1 MQHNLLIN
9 GKLVAG
15 EGEKVPVYNPATGEV
30 ILEIAEATAAQVDAA
45 VEAADRAFDAWSQT
59 TPKTRAEC
67 LLKLAD
73 AISAQAETLAQ
84 LESLN
89 CGKPLHCVI
98 NDEMPAIADV
108 FRFFAGAARC
118 LPGMAAGEYLEG
130 HTSMIRRDPVGAV
143 ELSADDGGLEAGPGA
158 GGGQLR
164 SDKTLGDH
172 PADGAEAGG
181 AGKRYLPGGGYQRAV
196 WPR

>member
-108 FRFFAGAARC
+108 FRFFSKGI
-118 LPGMAAGEYLEG
+118 P
-130 HTSMIRRDPVGAV
+130 
-143 ELSADDGGLEAGPGA
+143 
-158 GGGQLR
+158 Q
-164 SDKTLGDH
+164 
-172 PADGAEAGG
+172 
-181 AGKRYLPGGGYQRAV
+181 
-196 WPR
+196 

>member
-73 AISAQAETLAQ
+73 ASRRRL
-84 LESLN
+84 
-89 CGKPLHCVI
+89 KPW
-98 NDEMPAIADV
+98 
-108 FRFFAGAARC
+108 
-118 LPGMAAGEYLEG
+118 
-130 HTSMIRRDPVGAV
+130 
-143 ELSADDGGLEAGPGA
+143 
-158 GGGQLR
+158 R
-164 SDKTLGDH
+164 SWS
-172 PADGAEAGG
+172 
-181 AGKRYLPGGGYQRAV
+181 R
-196 WPR
+196 

>member
-15 EGEKVPVYNPATGEV
+15 EGEKVPVYNPATGDV

-59 TPKTRAEC
+59 TPKTRSEC
-67 LLKLAD
+67 LLKLSD
-73 AISAQAETLAQ
+73 AIAAQAETLAQ

-98 NDEMPAIADV
+98 NDEMPLRTSSASSPAPP
-108 FRFFAGAARC
+108 AACR
-118 LPGMAAGEYLEG
+118 E
-130 HTSMIRRDPVGAV
+130 
-143 ELSADDGGLEAGPGA
+143 
-158 GGGQLR
+158 
-164 SDKTLGDH
+164 
-172 PADGAEAGG
+172 
-181 AGKRYLPGGGYQRAV
+181 
-196 WPR
+196 WPPESISKGIPQ

>member
-15 EGEKVPVYNPATGEV
+15 EGEKVPVYNPATGDV

-59 TPKTRAEC
+59 TPKTRSEC

-73 AISAQAETLAQ
+73 AIAAQAETLAQ

-89 CGKPLHCVI
+89 CGKPQHSGV
-98 NDEMPAIADV
+98 ND
-108 FRFFAGAARC
+108 
-118 LPGMAAGEYLEG
+118 
-130 HTSMIRRDPVGAV
+130 
-143 ELSADDGGLEAGPGA
+143 
-158 GGGQLR
+158 
-164 SDKTLGDH
+164 
-172 PADGAEAGG
+172 
-181 AGKRYLPGGGYQRAV
+181 
-196 WPR
+196 

>member
-1 MQHNLLIN
+1 MKARRFRYITLQPH
-9 GKLVAG
+9 
-15 EGEKVPVYNPATGEV
+15 EV

-98 NDEMPAIADV
+98 NDEMPTIVDV
-108 FRFFAGAARC
+108 FRFFAVAPLAACRGWR
-118 LPGMAAGEYLEG
+118 PESISKG
-130 HTSMIRRDPVGAV
+130 IP
-143 ELSADDGGLEAGPGA
+143 
-158 GGGQLR
+158 Q
-164 SDKTLGDH
+164 
-172 PADGAEAGG
+172 
-181 AGKRYLPGGGYQRAV
+181 
-196 WPR
+196 

>member
-59 TPKTRAEC
+59 TPKTRAES

-73 AISAQAETLAQ
+73 AIAAQAEPLAQ

-130 HTSMIRRDPVGAV
+130 HTSMIRRDPVGVVASIAPWNYPLMMAAWKLAPALAAGNCV
-143 ELSADDGGLEAGPGA
+143 VIKPSEITPLTALKLAELAKQA
-158 GGGQLR
+158 
-164 SDKTLGDH
+164 
-172 PADGAEAGG
+172 
-181 AGKRYLPGGGYQRAV
+181 
-196 WPR
+196 